1 MYRVGCWCRLFHV
14 LLITV
19 LLFVYNID
27 NSFVP
32 VRVQELNLNSFIF
45 IIPILLFY
53 DNFIKKL
60 IEEEYLKE

>member
-1 MYRVGCWCRLFHV
+1 MRVLKHTTLYILFF
-14 LLITV
+14 LYI
-19 LLFVYNID
+19 VYNID

-60 IEEEYLKE
+60 IEEEYSKE

>member
-1 MYRVGCWCRLFHV
+1 MRVLKHTTLYILFF
-14 LLITV
+14 LYI
-19 LLFVYNID
+19 VYNTD

-60 IEEEYLKE
+60 IEEEYSKE